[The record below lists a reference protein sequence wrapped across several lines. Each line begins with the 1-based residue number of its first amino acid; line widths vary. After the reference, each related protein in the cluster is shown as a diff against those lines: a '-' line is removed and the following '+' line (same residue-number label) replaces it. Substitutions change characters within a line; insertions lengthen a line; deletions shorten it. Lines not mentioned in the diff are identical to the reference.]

1 MEIRFHPAA
10 RTEVTEAESWYR
22 ERSPLAAVGFSSEIA
37 RAVRLLSEAPDRYPP
52 SAHGTRRFL
61 LRRYPFSI
69 FYRINSEV
77 IEVVAVAHQKRRPD
91 YWATRSD
98 PTEFL
103 KGPRKT

>member
-1 MEIRFHPAA
+1 MD
-10 RTEVTEAESWYR
+10 
-22 ERSPLAAVGFSSEIA
+22 
-37 RAVRLLSEAPDRYPP
+37 LSEPP
-52 SAHGTRRFL
+52 TKKSRTPRRFL

-91 YWATRSD
+91 YRATRSD